1 MDKPLI
7 IINEL
12 ADKGIIIVMPVIRY
26 TNEVEVQGWEPALDG
41 GVDASLDAV
50 AVELPS
56 NFGTDS
62 TTTPSRRQVPPTR
75 ARAAT
80 CPDIHNF
87 TFMPRQ
93 GPNASIPQNNSA
105 MTESGAPGLSPS
117 TSSSS
122 SFSSSRNAAAAGR
135 SGSRPRSSTE
145 RKIARKLAENANY
158 VPRPKN
164 SFILFR
170 TEFVAQRTNGGTQNS
185 SGSKSDTDDDDD
197 ATQSLSK
204 QASAV
209 WNKMTGEEKK
219 PYVERAKL
227 EKAAHE
233 AKYPHYR
240 YKPVRHNSARKN
252 GPLPPAGRSGL
263 SPFHGPSLSLPR
275 ENSEPLAA
283 QAMNT
288 NNDGSP
294 QIMEV
299 DGQYAAV
306 YQSSSAVAEMSAPA
320 PRRFSL
326 SSSASASSSLA
337 NALESRSPTPGSTN
351 GSGLSLSSVPPVPTL
366 TFNMQPGPSRVS
378 GLPPIPRSPSAPVF
392 DRHVVRQLL
401 QTHQHQHLVP
411 PTLGTSRSQYP
422 AFSNP
427 FSAGSNFAAAA
438 RRASPSIGNV
448 TSPVSSAAE
457 SDVAVPTP
465 ENMEPDYFHD
475 FVRCDSDKTTAGPTS
490 SFSPT
495 LFTNQRLFTNNETY
509 NEKSNDNNGDTHS
522 SSNSNSNN
530 ISTMRIT
537 AMTTHYEMDEMD
549 IDMRALLN
557 LSPVPEVPELASGG
571 NVSSV
576 QRPFEAIAALWVQN
590 QQLQLQAQQ
599 QQHRQP
605 ANEED
610 TIVSQNQSQGQ
621 EEMQTQTPVQAQV
634 SPPKCL
640 NDTITPYSSS
650 VSFSQSEA
658 PSTVATSSASASGQ
672 PEVGLDTYALAVSGT
687 NSDSDTSINNNTSS
701 TGTSSNS
708 SVTGSDFDYFS
719 SCVSSSTSTS
729 GASRLEDDLF
739 RLDLDFIRPTS
750 SASASSAAARFGCA
764 LDGSSTLSGLADED
778 VFGSYNYNLSNGDSA
793 IVGDMF
799 GYGFG
804 YDRER
809 GLYGGLA
816 LGAGAG
822 SIGFG
827 YGLEYGL

>member
-1 MDKPLI
+1 
-7 IINEL
+7 
-12 ADKGIIIVMPVIRY
+12 MPVIRY
-26 TNEVEVQGWEPALDG
+26 TNEVEVQGWEPVLDG

-56 NFGTDS
+56 NFGTTDS
-62 TTTPSRRQVPPTR
+62 TTIPSRRQVPPTR

-93 GPNASIPQNNSA
+93 GPSASIPQNNSA
-105 MTESGAPGLSPS
+105 MTESVAPGLGPS

-170 TEFVAQRTNGGTQNS
+170 TEFVAQRTNGGAQPS
-185 SGSKSDTDDDDD
+185 SDSRSDADDDDD

-209 WNKMTGEEKK
+209 WNKMTDEEKK

-263 SPFHGPSLSLPR
+263 SPLHGSSLSLPR
-275 ENSEPLAA
+275 ENSESLAA
-283 QAMNT
+283 QAMDT
-288 NNDGSP
+288 NDDGLP
-294 QIMEV
+294 HIMEA
-299 DGQYAAV
+299 DGQYAAI

-320 PRRFSL
+320 PRRSSL

-351 GSGLSLSSVPPVPTL
+351 GSGLSLPSVPPVPAL

-378 GLPPIPRSPSAPVF
+378 GLPSIPRSPSAPVF
-392 DRHVVRQLL
+392 DRHVVGQLL
-401 QTHQHQHLVP
+401 HAHQHQHLVS
-411 PTLGTSRSQYP
+411 PTLGTSRSQYA

-427 FSAGSNFAAAA
+427 FSAGSDFTAAA

-448 TSPVSSAAE
+448 TSSVSSAAE
-457 SDVAVPTP
+457 SDVAVSTP
-465 ENMEPDYFHD
+465 ENMKLDYFHD
-475 FVRCDSDKTTAGPTS
+475 FVRCDSDNTTAGPTS
-490 SFSPT
+490 S

-509 NEKSNDNNGDTHS
+509 NEKSNDNNGDTLS
-522 SSNSNSNN
+522 SSNINSNN
-530 ISTMRIT
+530 INTTHIT

-557 LSPVPEVPELASGG
+557 LSPVPEVPESASGG

-590 QQLQLQAQQ
+590 QQQQLQAQQ

-610 TIVSQNQSQGQ
+610 AIVSQNQSQGQ
-621 EEMQTQTPVQAQV
+621 EEMQTQTPVPAQV

-640 NDTITPYSSS
+640 NDTVPPYSSS
-650 VSFSQSEA
+650 ASSSEA
-658 PSTVATSSASASGQ
+658 QTPSNTATSSSDQ

-687 NSDSDTSINNNTSS
+687 NS
-701 TGTSSNS
+701 TGTSSSS

-719 SCVSSSTSTS
+719 SCISSSTSTS
-729 GASRLEDDLF
+729 GASCLEDDLF

-750 SASASSAAARFGCA
+750 SASASASASSAAARFGCA
-764 LDGSSTLSGLADED
+764 LDGSSTLSGLADEEM
-778 VFGSYNYNLSNGDSA
+778 FGSYNYNLNNGDSA

-822 SIGFG
+822 SVGFG